1 MSRQIYKFAKKIFN
15 YPRSITGIGVRQTL
29 KEIAKILPEIKIV
42 SVNSGTKVFD
52 WKVPLE
58 WKVDDAYILTPDGKK
73 ICDFKKNNLHLVGY
87 STPINKIITKKQL
100 LKKLFSLPD
109 QPNAIPYVTSY
120 YKKNWGF
127 CISENQKS
135 NLPDGKY
142 KVFIDSKHFKGK
154 LNYGELVLKGKSKK
168 EVFLSTY
175 ICHPALANNEI
186 SGPSLL
192 TYLSK
197 WIKSKKRRYTY
208 RIIFIPETIG
218 SITYLSKNL
227 RILKKNI
234 RYGYNISCVG
244 DDRNFSFLESR
255 NGNTLTDKLTINV
268 LNKKKIKFKKYNW
281 LNRGS
286 DERQYCS
293 PGIDLPVCS
302 LMRTK
307 HGLYKEYHTS
317 LDKLGTVV
325 TQNGLKKSFNLYKS
339 CIEQIENNILPIST
353 IPCEPQMSKRGLYP
367 TISTKKSGLKVRKM
381 MDILSLS
388 DGNNSVNDL
397 SNILKINTKYI
408 YKTLKM
414 LKKNKLIKFTD

>member
-29 KEIAKILPEIKIV
+29 KEIAKILPEIKIA

-109 QPNAIPYVTSY
+109 QPDAIPYVTSY

-227 RILKKNI
+227 RSLKKNI

-255 NGNTLTDKLTINV
+255 NGNTLTDKLTIHV
-268 LNKKKIKFKKYNW
+268 LNKKKIKYKKYTW

-325 TQNGLKKSFNLYKS
+325 TQNGLQKSFNLYKS

-397 SNILKINTKYI
+397 SNILNINTKYI